1 MSRSYKKAS
10 YCGDKKGKDKKRIAN
25 HAVRNYLKD
34 INKVLSK
41 GGFKKVFC
49 SYDICDYWWLQSWEE
64 YWEDCLRGYK
74 EHPEWYKQPPNKKE
88 EYRSWYKSYKMK

>member
-1 MSRSYKKAS
+1 MSRSYKKS
-10 YCGDKKGKDKKRIAN
+10 PYCGDKKGKDKKRVAN
-25 HAVRNYLKD
+25 HTVRNYLKD

-64 YWEDCLRGYK
+64 YWEDCLRGYR

>member
-1 MSRSYKKAS
+1 MSRSYKKS
-10 YCGDKKGKDKKRIAN
+10 PYCGDKKGKDKKRVAN

-64 YWEDCLRGYK
+64 YWEKCLRNYRK
-74 EHPEWYKQPPNKKE
+74 HPKWYKQPPNKKE

>member
-1 MSRSYKKAS
+1 MSRSYKKS
-10 YCGDKKGKDKKRIAN
+10 PYCGDKKGKDKKRVAN
-25 HAVRNYLKD
+25 HTVRNYLKD
-34 INKVLSK
+34 INKILSK

-49 SYDICDYWWLQSWEE
+49 SYDICDYGWLQSWEE
-64 YWEDCLRGYK
+64 YWESCLRGYK

>member
-10 YCGDKKGKDKKRIAN
+10 YCGDKKGKDKKRVAN

-34 INKVLSK
+34 INKTLSK

>member
-1 MSRSYKKAS
+1 MSRSYKKSS
-10 YCGDKKGKDKKRIAN
+10 YCGDKKGKYKKRVAN
-25 HAVRNYLKD
+25 HTVRNYLKD
-34 INKVLSK
+34 INKILSK

>member
-10 YCGDKKGKDKKRIAN
+10 YCGDKKGKNKKRIAN

-34 INKVLSK
+34 INKTLSK

-64 YWEDCLRGYK
+64 YWEDCLRGYR

>member
-10 YCGDKKGKDKKRIAN
+10 YCGDKKGKNKKRVAN
-25 HAVRNYLKD
+25 HTVRNYLKD

-88 EYRSWYKSYKMK
+88 EYRSWYKNYKMK